1 MRASL
6 TFFSILCLSIA
17 SLLAQNIEQKR
28 NSDASGTEGG
38 IAFIHE
44 QYTTALNKAKTS
56 NKILFVD
63 AYTTWCAPC
72 KLMDKN
78 VFPQAQVATFF
89 NQQFIN
95 LKLDMEK
102 GEGVALAK
110 SLGISAYPTFL
121 FLDGDGQL
129 LHKGVGFQE
138 TQQLIDLGKA
148 ASNSDN
154 ALSNWV
160 KKYENGNREATFLK
174 EYALKL
180 AELYDDR
187 STKVAEDYMTT
198 QTDWNT
204 PDNLEFIYRFVEN
217 TDTKLFGYFLKNK
230 KAFESKIAISDIELK
245 IQGLVTDRLFNEKNL
260 PTLTYADSIIRM
272 VYPQTAE
279 RMKGHYRLNYY
290 RMKGDRDQY
299 AKSAVAYFKK
309 NNKSADELSEAAALF
324 HEQIQEKSLLKKAT
338 KWAQKAV
345 KLDNSYLNMMILAQL
360 YADIN
365 KKDKAQKQ
373 AQQAIEK
380 AKTTNEPFDDATEF
394 LKTLK

>member
-6 TFFSILCLSIA
+6 TIFSILCLTFTSI
-17 SLLAQNIEQKR
+17 LAQN
-28 NSDASGTEGG
+28 TEGG

-44 QYTTALNKAKTS
+44 QYMQALNKAKTS

-78 VFPQAQVATFF
+78 VFPQPQVASFF

-121 FLDGDGQL
+121 FLDGEGQL

-138 TQQLIDLGKA
+138 TAQLIELGKM
-148 ASNSDN
+148 ASNSDKS
-154 ALSNWV
+154 LSNWV

-187 STKVAEDYMTT
+187 RTKVAEDYMAT
-198 QTDWNT
+198 QSDWNT

-230 KAFESKIAISDIELK
+230 KAFESKIAVSDIELK

-260 PTLTYADSIIRM
+260 PTLRYADSIIQM

-279 RMKGHYRLNYY
+279 RMNGHYRLNYF

-309 NNKSADELSEAAALF
+309 NNKSADELSEAAVLF
-324 HEQIQEKSLLKKAT
+324 HEQIQDKGMLKKAT

-345 KLDNSYLNMMILAQL
+345 KLDNSYMNMMILAQL
-360 YADIN
+360 YADIG
-365 KKDKAQKQ
+365 KKEKAQKQ

-380 AKTTNEPFDDATEF
+380 AKANNEPFEDATEF